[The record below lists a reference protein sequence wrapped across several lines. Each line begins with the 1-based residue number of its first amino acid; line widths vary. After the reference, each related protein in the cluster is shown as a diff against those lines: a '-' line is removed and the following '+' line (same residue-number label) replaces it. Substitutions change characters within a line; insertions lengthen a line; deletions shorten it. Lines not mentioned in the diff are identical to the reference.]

1 MPTIGRPQEHF
12 DAAVGYFVNMI
23 PIRAH
28 PVSTRAFAEFLGE
41 LQLTVVDGLDHAA
54 YPFPALVRELNLPRH
69 AGYAPVFQVAF
80 AYQSFLRSGGL
91 QEILGRYRDT
101 LAIEPVTD
109 LNQGSVYDLQLEV
122 YEADGGFDLNIRYRP
137 ELFDATTIERMMGHL
152 VTLAEGVSREPDRA
166 LGAYQLLTPAE
177 EALLLRPQADATNDH
192 PTPTYM
198 HAGACIHEV
207 FEYQARQTPHAL
219 AVTLDTQSLT
229 YKELDE
235 RSTLLALYLQQ
246 QGVTPESLVGISMG
260 RSLEMIVGILGI
272 LKAGGAYVPLDP
284 DYPRDRL
291 AYMIRDSQ
299 VSLILTQA
307 AEAAKIAALGTDT
320 RTIILDQDWHMLAKV
335 VRAVEPQ
342 ALRRQVRADHL
353 AYVIY
358 TSGSTGNPKGTLVQH
373 NHVVRLFSSTDRY
386 FHFSA
391 TDVWTLFH
399 SLSFDFSVWEIWGA
413 LFYGGRLVIVPYA
426 VSRSPQ
432 EFYELLR
439 RERVT
444 VLNQIPSAFMQLMQ
458 VMPGQLGTR
467 AITCGT

>member
-1 MPTIGRPQEHF
+1 
-12 DAAVGYFVNMI
+12 
-23 PIRAH
+23 
-28 PVSTRAFAEFLGE
+28 
-41 LQLTVVDGLDHAA
+41 
-54 YPFPALVRELNLPRH
+54 
-69 AGYAPVFQVAF
+69 
-80 AYQSFLRSGGL
+80 
-91 QEILGRYRDT
+91 
-101 LAIEPVTD
+101 
-109 LNQGSVYDLQLEV
+109 
-122 YEADGGFDLNIRYRP
+122 
-137 ELFDATTIERMMGHL
+137 
-152 VTLAEGVSREPDRA
+152 
-166 LGAYQLLTPAE
+166 
-177 EALLLRPQADATNDH
+177 
-192 PTPTYM
+192 M

-291 AYMIRDSQ
+291 AYMIRDSR

-320 RTIILDQDWHMLAKV
+320 RTIVLDQDWPIVGQGCARRLT
-335 VRAVEPQ
+335 PQ
-342 ALRRQVRADHL
+342 ALRREVRAHHL

-373 NHVVRLFSSTDRY
+373 NHVVRLFSATDRY

-458 VMPGQLGTR
+458 VMPGHCEPGPSPAVRDFRRGSPVHLPVE
-467 AITCGT
+467 AVV